1 MKRTL
6 TDRLRTVLSGLIIVV
21 QVFFFPAATM
31 AQESSD
37 VSPAESESSSQAAE
51 DTAASSAVTGPTEP
65 TGPSQPTGVQ
75 QPTGA
80 DSTTYTFNESTGL
93 WENDYYTW
101 NPATGQTKPKN
112 EPTYSYNP
120 TTGMWD
126 TTEWYYSPETGRYE
140 ENRIAS
146 ATNPTVAPA
155 ANSISNTGPNS
166 NNTIDQGGNTQGSF
180 DLYFNAAISNKIGQM
195 SRSGDAGVLG
205 NTLGGNALT
214 GDAQAI
220 ANVLSMLQSSW
231 GTLGNDDIAYF
242 LANIDGDITGDLYVD
257 PNGLADRS
265 GNTDIDVNVSSD
277 AAIHNDID
285 VEVASGNATVS
296 SNTKGG
302 NATSGNAQAVVNLLN
317 LINSAITANK
327 SFVGVL
333 NINGNLN
340 GDILLPPEMMQA
352 IIAATGPSSNNQIN
366 NSNDSNITVAVDD
379 TKTIN
384 NDVDADAST
393 GNATVANN
401 TTGGSAT
408 SGNASSNIVL
418 LNLTG
423 KKVVAKNAL
432 LVFVN
437 VMGSWV
443 GLIYDAPAGTTSV
456 AATGHGSNNTITD
469 NSNLTVDADIETNSL
484 IDNDVDVTAASGDAT
499 VSNNTTAGD
508 ATSGDATVGVNIL
521 NMIDSEFNVE
531 DWFGVLFI
539 NVFGSWV
546 GSFGVNTDAG
556 NQLPVGG
563 MGGNNPEAVAS
574 ASNTPSQNTSKHQT
588 FSFVPRAQTAQPNP
602 GTTTAVASATTE
614 VQTDTNDQ
622 NSAAAAN
629 ANSGSSGT
637 PSTSVTGTVW
647 LAGVAT
653 FIGVLMLGGERLIT
667 LIRTRQ
673 VA

>member
-1 MKRTL
+1 MKRIL

-37 VSPAESESSSQAAE
+37 VPPTEGESSSQAAE
-51 DTAASSAVTGPTEP
+51 DTAVNQPVTGPTEP

-93 WENDYYTW
+93 WENDFYTW

-126 TTEWYYSPETGRYE
+126 TTEWYYSPESGRYE
-140 ENRIAS
+140 ENRISTA
-146 ATNPTVAPA
+146 ANPTVAPA

-166 NNTIDQGGNTQGSF
+166 NNTINQGGTINGSF

-195 SRSGDAGVLG
+195 SRSGDASVLG
-205 NTLGGNALT
+205 NTLGGNALS

-257 PNGLADRS
+257 PNGLAGRS

-285 VEVASGNATVS
+285 VEVASGDATVS
-296 SNTKGG
+296 NNTKGG
-302 NATSGNAQAVVNLLN
+302 NATTGNAQAVVNLLN

-340 GDILLPPEMMQA
+340 GDILLPPEMMQT
-352 IIAATGPSSNNQIN
+352 IIAATGPNSNNQIN
-366 NSNDSNITVAVDD
+366 NSGNTNFAITADD
-379 TKTIN
+379 NKTIN
-384 NDVDADAST
+384 NDINADAATGNAIVANNTNGGGAST
-393 GNATVANN
+393 GNA
-401 TTGGSAT
+401 
-408 SGNASSNIVL
+408 SSNVVL

-456 AATGHGSNNTITD
+456 AATGPGSNNTITD
-469 NSNLTVDADIETNSL
+469 NHNLTVDADIETDSL
-484 IDNDVDVTAASGDAT
+484 IDNEVDVSATSGDAT
-499 VSNNTTAGD
+499 VSNNTNAGD
-508 ATSGDATVGVNIL
+508 AKTGDATVGVNIL
-521 NMIDSEFNVE
+521 NMIDSEFDVE

-546 GSFGVNTDAG
+546 GSFGVNTEAG

-563 MGGNNPEAVAS
+563 MGAGNSPTAPIGTAS
-574 ASNTPSQNTSKHQT
+574 TSSHKTSPQKT
-588 FSFVPRAQTAQPNP
+588 FSFVPRTQPTQPDAVN
-602 GTTTAVASATTE
+602 AVASAA
-614 VQTDTNDQ
+614 TDMESQMNYQD
-622 NSAAAAN
+622 SAAAVSSN
-629 ANSGSSGT
+629 QGSGGT
-637 PSTSVTGTVW
+637 PTTSVTGTVW
-647 LAGVAT
+647 LAGIAT
-653 FIGVLMLGGERLIT
+653 FIGALMLGGERLIT

>member
-37 VSPAESESSSQAAE
+37 VPPTEGESSSQAAE
-51 DTAASSAVTGPTEP
+51 DTAVNQPVTGPTEP

-93 WENDYYTW
+93 WENDFYTW

-126 TTEWYYSPETGRYE
+126 TTEWYYSPESGRYE
-140 ENRIAS
+140 ENRISTA
-146 ATNPTVAPA
+146 ANPTVAPA

-166 NNTIDQGGNTQGSF
+166 NNTINQGGTTNGSF

-195 SRSGDAGVLG
+195 SRSGDASVLG
-205 NTLGGNALT
+205 NTLGGNALS

-257 PNGLADRS
+257 PNGLAGRS

-285 VEVASGNATVS
+285 VEVASGDATVS
-296 SNTKGG
+296 NNTKGG
-302 NATSGNAQAVVNLLN
+302 NATTGNAQAVVNLLN

-340 GDILLPPEMMQA
+340 GDILLPPEMMQT
-352 IIAATGPSSNNQIN
+352 IIAATGPNSNNQIN
-366 NSNDSNITVAVDD
+366 NSGNTNFAITADD
-379 TKTIN
+379 NKTIN
-384 NDVDADAST
+384 NDINADAATGNAIVANNTNGGGAST
-393 GNATVANN
+393 GNA
-401 TTGGSAT
+401 
-408 SGNASSNIVL
+408 SSNVVL

-456 AATGHGSNNTITD
+456 AATGPGSNNTITD
-469 NSNLTVDADIETNSL
+469 NHNLTVDADIETDSL
-484 IDNDVDVTAASGDAT
+484 IDNEVDVSATSGDAT
-499 VSNNTTAGD
+499 VSNNTNAGD
-508 ATSGDATVGVNIL
+508 AKTGDATVGVNIL
-521 NMIDSEFNVE
+521 NMIDSEFDVE

-546 GSFGVNTDAG
+546 GSFGVNTEAG

-563 MGGNNPEAVAS
+563 MGAGNSPTAPIGTAS
-574 ASNTPSQNTSKHQT
+574 TSSHKTSPQKT
-588 FSFVPRAQTAQPNP
+588 FSFVPRTQPTQPDAVN
-602 GTTTAVASATTE
+602 AVASAA
-614 VQTDTNDQ
+614 TDMESQMNYQD
-622 NSAAAAN
+622 SAAAVSSN
-629 ANSGSSGT
+629 QGSGGT
-637 PSTSVTGTVW
+637 PTTSVTGTVW
-647 LAGVAT
+647 LAGIAT
-653 FIGVLMLGGERLIT
+653 FIGALMLGGERLIT